1 MDHSNIPGIDRTE
14 TPVARP
20 PSPPYIHIPSND
32 FLNDIIAIPPITV
45 TNPSQPSFDL
55 GVPGTFISRHDVQI
69 ITQDLPQVS
78 PRSTDWTY
86 ESRRQAQ
93 PILSYLYLGPASVA
107 RDHAFLRSEGITLL
121 LAARDTRQ
129 ALARLLGVSKSAAQ
143 LGIAADYVD
152 VSDRAELIASFPLA
166 VSKINAHLLEHGGR
180 GKVLVC
186 CETGN
191 ERGAALVAAYVMTMY
206 DADLVKT
213 VQFIHHR
220 RICANFDDD
229 FKFLLRSYGDIVAAR
244 RTVGMAVHQQ
254 LQQQENQPGAVM
266 LAPAPAP
273 VAAAAAGGSIGV
285 GGRSK
290 TSKRGIE
297 ETEMDEDEDLDDR
310 HAARAGVGGDGSRE
324 DRVLRNKNTD
334 AARFSGRHLTP
345 FVDTNGASNDLYGG
359 AAAMGMQQ

>member
-32 FLNDIIAIPPITV
+32 FLNDIIAIHPITV

-55 GVPGTFISRHDVQI
+55 GVPGTFISRHDVQT
-69 ITQDLPQVS
+69 ITQDLPQIS

-86 ESRRQAQ
+86 ESRRQTQ

-166 VSKINAHLLEHGGR
+166 VSKINAHLLERRGE

-191 ERGAALVAAYVMTMY
+191 ERSAALVAAYVMTMY

-254 LQQQENQPGAVM
+254 LQQQENQHDAVM
-266 LAPAPAP
+266 LAPAPGP
-273 VAAAAAGGSIGV
+273 AAATAAGGA

-290 TSKRGIE
+290 AAKRGIE
-297 ETEMDEDEDLDDR
+297 ETDMDEDADMDDG
-310 HAARAGVGGDGSRE
+310 HAAAALCGGDGTGD
-324 DRVLRNKNTD
+324 DRVLRYTD

-345 FVDTNGASNDLYGG
+345 FVDTNGAGDDLSG
-359 AAAMGMQQ
+359 ASPAMGMQQ